1 MKLYIY
7 STSVQNYSQHILPI
21 VVTKKTLINYPKHL
35 VSDFA
40 EGRYGLVD
48 KTHPSCVR
56 PGLNTRV
63 QH

>member
-1 MKLYIY
+1 MFDDHRVDMDSITEGKLAN
-7 STSVQNYSQHILPI
+7 Q
-21 VVTKKTLINYPKHL
+21 K
-35 VSDFA
+35 

-56 PGLNTRV
+56 PGFNTRV

>member
-1 MKLYIY
+1 MDMNSAFCSYNMVEPRL
-7 STSVQNYSQHILPI
+7 SWR
-21 VVTKKTLINYPKHL
+21 
-35 VSDFA
+35 